1 MNVEFGYIPDKNLV
15 FVPKGWGW
23 ESWIHNS
30 EKYCGK
36 ILFIKKG
43 KKLSFHYHKIK
54 EETFLVNSGKILV
67 YYGWDDDFNVA
78 KKVIL
83 KKGDVFHV
91 PPDLRHRMKAIQDTY
106 LVEFSTQH
114 FDEDSIRIVKGD

>member
-1 MNVEFGYIPDKNLV
+1 MNVEFGYILDKNLV
-15 FVPKGWGW
+15 FVSKGWGW

-67 YYGWDDDFNVA
+67 YYGWDDDFNA
-78 KKVIL
+78 TKKVIL

-91 PPDLRHRMKAIQDTY
+91 PPSLRHRMKALRDTY
-106 LVEFSTQH
+106 LTEFSTQH
-114 FDEDSIRIVKGD
+114 FDEDSIRIVEGD